1 MLEKKINLERFSD
14 VKELGRKLYE
24 YKANNTHQI
33 NIGIFDFPFPD
44 KFYDT
49 IGVTVHGFLFTLK
62 NLPDNLKTILNPSN
76 GLVNIERGG
85 EEVENTLTKDLFY
98 DVKKIKAKIEEYKA
112 IPTKNFINEGYFL
125 YDKSNL
131 IKKTFVTAIN
141 KQLNLYGSFS
151 YFSEKTSISNLILI
165 NSNNLLKFFIEKNSL
180 KSNLKFQLAQI
191 NGSEVK
197 TSDNKIHHFSITK
210 LGKKRKR
217 NMQEP
222 KETII
227 VRAQQNFDIDG
238 GLNPIEIE
246 IKDDRITNLLK
257 KYKNVVYKITPLGIL
272 FPASITNDTTQ
283 IFILGKNLSGV
294 KKSILNK
301 KSFNVLAIVDLKKIN
316 NWGGIKGQMQ
326 HLKIIKKYI
335 IIVIFVFHL

>member
-1 MLEKKINLERFSD
+1 M
-14 VKELGRKLYE
+14 
-24 YKANNTHQI
+24 QI
-33 NIGIFDFPFPD
+33 N
-44 KFYDT
+44 
-49 IGVTVHGFLFTLK
+49 
-62 NLPDNLKTILNPSN
+62 
-76 GLVNIERGG
+76 R
-85 EEVENTLTKDLFY
+85 
-98 DVKKIKAKIEEYKA
+98 
-112 IPTKNFINEGYFL
+112 
-125 YDKSNL
+125 
-131 IKKTFVTAIN
+131 
-141 KQLNLYGSFS
+141 
-151 YFSEKTSISNLILI
+151 
-165 NSNNLLKFFIEKNSL
+165 
-180 KSNLKFQLAQI
+180 
-191 NGSEVK
+191 SEVK

-272 FPASITNDTTQ
+272 FPVSITNDTTQ

-301 KSFNVLAIVDLKKIN
+301 KIFDILAIVDLKKIN
-316 NWGGIKGQMQ
+316 NWNDIKGQSVWTNAAFKDHKEIGNNS
-326 HLKIIKKYI
+326 HLCFPFITKSFSDLCSFSIFLQDDSDKKIEFNANEKKPGKTTDKR
-335 IIVIFVFHL
+335 